1 MLNYRTVAMR
11 AFLGIT
17 TVSYVDGAEDWRSI
31 RVKAA
36 RPPVAERN
44 MLWFM
49 QEKAVAAV
57 SEANVKELSRA
68 NPIVAPIS
76 AASPMLAAIK
86 IHSIFFSRCMRSIN
100 SWTSG
105 ARFALPVSNPSV
117 MTARM
122 PLSVAPT
129 LCSKS
134 DAVSKM
140 AS

>member
-1 MLNYRTVAMR
+1 MR
-11 AFLGIT
+11 AFLGAAA
-17 TVSYVDGAEDWRSI
+17 VSYVDGAEDWRSQ
-31 RVKAA
+31 RVKAEC
-36 RPPVAERN
+36 PPVAERN
-44 MLWFM
+44 ILWFM

-57 SEANVKELSRA
+57 SEANVKELSRE
-68 NPIVAPIS
+68 NPMVAPIS

-86 IHSIFFSRCMRSIN
+86 IHSMFFSRCMRSIN
-100 SWTSG
+100 SCTSG
-105 ARFALPVSNPSV
+105 ALLSLPVSNPSV

-122 PLSVAPT
+122 PFSVAPT